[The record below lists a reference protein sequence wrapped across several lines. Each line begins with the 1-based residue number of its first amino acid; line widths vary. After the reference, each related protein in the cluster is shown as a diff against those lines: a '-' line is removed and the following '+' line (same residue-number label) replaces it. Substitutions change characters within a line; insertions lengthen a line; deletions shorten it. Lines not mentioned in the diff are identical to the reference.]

1 MEWTG
6 LIALLITA
14 VIVGLN
20 MLWASSTGASDRS
33 YVANKAEHGKDIAA
47 LIEKFK

>member
-6 LIALLITA
+6 LIAILITA

-20 MLWASSTGASDRS
+20 MLCASLTGASGRS
-33 YVANKAEHGKDIAA
+33 YVANKAEYGKDIAA
-47 LIEKFK
+47 LVEKFK